1 MSCDEDAVTQL
12 ELDLDRRVPE
22 HRLGGASAALYP
34 WFRRYDPDLVL
45 TTPEMEEEM
54 DRYA

>member
-22 HRLGGASAALYP
+22 HRLGSASAALYP